1 VNGIGLTFFPC
12 LSMNSDIFLS
22 INETTR
28 SSDARFRKK
37 KKPSLSGW
45 IKSHDYIVG

>member
-1 VNGIGLTFFPC
+1 
-12 LSMNSDIFLS
+12 MNSDIFLS

-37 KKPSLSGW
+37 KKTFIEW
-45 IKSHDYIVG
+45 MDKIA